1 MNKDNAAIVIGATAM
16 TFLAFGGLDAS
27 DSSARAPLAHK
38 HTKKKIGQQQ
48 IAVAEAALVR
58 SSNRLL
64 SSVAIAVAAR
74 YSHSLYCA
82 TIIEAGIANNAR
94 SRAP

>member
-1 MNKDNAAIVIGATAM
+1 MNKDNAAIVIGATVM

-27 DSSARAPLAHK
+27 DSSARAALAHK

-48 IAVAEAALVR
+48 IAVAAAALVR

-64 SSVAIAVAAR
+64 SSVAVAAR